1 MPANHVLR
9 QGQSQRAAPSYT
21 LAGLTD
27 AIIEA
32 LECLNGIMLGTERKV
47 VKKAGNMAP
56 EPPRVCR
63 RLPTLREW
71 SYDKPTEVTSLFG

>member
-56 EPPRVCR
+56 EFNQIACDDV
-63 RLPTLREW
+63 
-71 SYDKPTEVTSLFG
+71 EVMVQEVGIR